1 MNIGFSLEETR
12 FREACRD
19 WLHAH
24 VPAEKRPLNAAD
36 AIDFDKAWQRR
47 LFDAGWA
54 GINWPTAYGG
64 RGLSIVQQVVWL
76 EEYAKAHS
84 PWIRSHFVGITHGG
98 PPPTRS
104 QKPREGTRV

>member
-1 MNIGFSLEETR
+1 MDIGFSLEETR
-12 FREACRD
+12 FREARRD

-36 AIDFDKAWQRR
+36 AIDFDKGWQRR

-54 GINWPTAYGG
+54 GINWPTDYGG

-76 EEYAKAHS
+76 EE
-84 PWIRSHFVGITHGG
+84 RSAERRVGKECVSTC
-98 PPPTRS
+98 RS
-104 QKPREGTRV
+104 RWSA